1 VEVIEEEGVIEV
13 EVEIEEED
21 VEEAEEEVAQVE
33 DLQEVDQKFLYNLT
47 DYQVYI

>member
-33 DLQEVDQKFLYNLT
+33 DLQEVDQKFLFNLT

>member
-1 VEVIEEEGVIEV
+1 VEVIEEEEVIEV

>member
-1 VEVIEEEGVIEV
+1 VEVIEEEEVIEV

-33 DLQEVDQKFLYNLT
+33 DLQGVDPKFLSNLT